1 MKYWFVAT
9 YKINELNRLERNL
22 SNQNFE
28 YYSPKI
34 TTKKKINSSPKKEAL
49 FPGYIFIN
57 TTLDNYSSVKYTKG
71 IKNVIKFG
79 HNISYLTDDEI
90 KRINILEESSTL
102 DPFVSKIKIGQE
114 ILIKTG
120 SLKGN
125 FVKIYALPS
134 KKRVGILLYF
144 LGALRRMSIQ
154 EKDLIL

>member
-1 MKYWFVAT
+1 MKYWLIAT
-9 YKINELNRLERNL
+9 YKTNEIKRVELNL

-34 TTKKKINSSPKKEAL
+34 TIKKINSSFKKEAL

-57 TTLDNYSSVKYTKG
+57 TALDKYSSVKYTKG

-79 HNISYLTDDEI
+79 HNISFMTDDEI
-90 KRINILEESSTL
+90 KSINIIEESSTL

-114 ILIKTG
+114 ALIKKG

-125 FVKIYALPS
+125 FVKICSLPA
-134 KKRVGILLYF
+134 KKRVDVLLYF
-144 LGALRRMSIQ
+144 LGSLRRMSIS
-154 EKDLIL
+154 EKDLTL